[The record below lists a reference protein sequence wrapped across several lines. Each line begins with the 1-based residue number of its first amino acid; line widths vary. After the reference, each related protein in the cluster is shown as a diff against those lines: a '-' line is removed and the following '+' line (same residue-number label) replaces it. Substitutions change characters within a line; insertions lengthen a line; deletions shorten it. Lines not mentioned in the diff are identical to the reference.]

1 MSRPRI
7 SNLSDDARRAT
18 RENRNTQARTTL
30 YAAIGDRVGDSQWHG
45 WCVVCGNRAASQ
57 QPAATATENNR
68 AILTTNILLSTKHQ
82 QPPCTI
88 VK

>member
-45 WCVVCGNRAASQ
+45 
-57 QPAATATENNR
+57 
-68 AILTTNILLSTKHQ
+68 
-82 QPPCTI
+82 
-88 VK
+88 